1 MPINLPLKQNK
12 KMNNLLSD
20 LKNILHISESQ
31 KLVDEPAFR
40 KDGKRVEKIITR
52 NPDTNEIVKITYFD
66 FFNDKKIKSV
76 EEFVNGEKIRE
87 TNYSLFKSVTE
98 YDFNTGKK
106 IRTTNFN
113 PNNQTCRASSY
124 DYDTRTGKIVRMSVF
139 RADGKNLA
147 FIKEISPETGL
158 VTRCINYKMNS
169 PAISSVAKFDFLDNT
184 TIKTT
189 YYYNTP
195 IHINNSECLD
205 KKTASDNIN
214 KKVIND
220 VKNNKIDKLIDKLY
234 KNKVSFSMINNS

>member
-76 EEFVNGEKIRE
+76 EEFVNGKKIRE

-113 PNNQTCRASSY
+113 SR
-124 DYDTRTGKIVRMSVF
+124 K
-139 RADGKNLA
+139 
-147 FIKEISPETGL
+147 
-158 VTRCINYKMNS
+158 
-169 PAISSVAKFDFLDNT
+169 
-184 TIKTT
+184 
-189 YYYNTP
+189 
-195 IHINNSECLD
+195 
-205 KKTASDNIN
+205 
-214 KKVIND
+214 
-220 VKNNKIDKLIDKLY
+220 
-234 KNKVSFSMINNS
+234 